1 MDAAMSAEW
10 DATLDG
16 VIAGGADVSVPVL
29 VASTLPELLDEP
41 SAMRL
46 LEAGIAPVA
55 GLSTALVCA
64 AALGAKPGSVQRLT
78 EIAAAASRANSPW
91 KPPHNPPEAR
101 QPGRWLAEHEAKS
114 LLRANGIPVPAGV
127 VVDSADEAATAA
139 RRIGF
144 PVALKLSSP
153 GLLHKTELGALA
165 LGLTDEDAVL
175 AAFARLRRL
184 PGHSSTAVLVERMAE
199 PGIEI
204 LVAARRE
211 GVVPTVVVGLGG
223 IWVEVHND
231 VAVVP
236 LPARAGSIESA
247 MADLAGARLLRGDRG
262 GRAIDIAAVAR
273 IAARV
278 GGLLLDRDLD
288 LIELNPVVAAD
299 QGAVTVDAVA
309 RERAPTAPAA
319 QGRVSYRP
327 LAPPAAL
334 GPGRAGFASSSGR
347 GSHR

>member
-1 MDAAMSAEW
+1 
-10 DATLDG
+10 
-16 VIAGGADVSVPVL
+16 
-29 VASTLPELLDEP
+29 
-41 SAMRL
+41 
-46 LEAGIAPVA
+46 
-55 GLSTALVCA
+55 
-64 AALGAKPGSVQRLT
+64 
-78 EIAAAASRANSPW
+78 
-91 KPPHNPPEAR
+91 
-101 QPGRWLAEHEAKS
+101 

-127 VVDSADEAATAA
+127 VVDSADEAAAAA

-165 LGLTDEDAVL
+165 LDLTDEDGVL

-184 PGHSSTAVLVERMAE
+184 PGHSSTAVLVEGMAE

-204 LVAARRE
+204 LIAARRE

-223 IWVEVHND
+223 TWVEVLND
-231 VAVVP
+231 VAVIP

-247 MADLAGARLLRGDRG
+247 MADLAGARLLHGDRG

-273 IAARV
+273 IAAQV
-278 GGLLLDRDLD
+278 AGLLLDRDLD

-319 QGRVSYRP
+319 RGGVSCRA
-327 LAPPAAL
+327 LASAAARR
-334 GPGRAGFASSSGR
+334 PGRAGSASSSGR

>member
-1 MDAAMSAEW
+1 
-10 DATLDG
+10 
-16 VIAGGADVSVPVL
+16 
-29 VASTLPELLDEP
+29 
-41 SAMRL
+41 
-46 LEAGIAPVA
+46 
-55 GLSTALVCA
+55 
-64 AALGAKPGSVQRLT
+64 
-78 EIAAAASRANSPW
+78 
-91 KPPHNPPEAR
+91 
-101 QPGRWLAEHEAKS
+101 

-127 VVDSADEAATAA
+127 VVDSADEAAAAA

-144 PVALKLSSP
+144 PVVLKLSSP

-165 LGLTDEDAVL
+165 LDLTDEDGVL

-223 IWVEVHND
+223 TWVEVLND

-236 LPARAGSIESA
+236 LPARTASIESA
-247 MADLAGARLLRGDRG
+247 MADLAGARLLHGDRG

-278 GGLLLDRDLD
+278 AELLLDQDLD

-319 QGRVSYRP
+319 HGGVSCRP
-327 LAPPAAL
+327 LASPAAR